1 MREVPILI
9 KIISGE
15 TCGMSLIGMDVPDD
29 MKLNET
35 MKEIVKQ
42 DLISVEVEE
51 VELIKS
57 KTEKIASFHCS
68 IDKVNKAKLVLNYN
82 ISKDDHMYLYD
93 FYYKNPNQ
101 KLAKDNNKAIM
112 LIKNIID
119 SYDPMIQVISE

>member
-51 VELIKS
+51 VELIKN